1 MIAEKRIDIL
11 VEKQEKKPT
20 KRGKDLEIIDINSIR
35 NKDVREIGAE
45 WLSYQAMNQLQ
56 IFQFLE
62 RQGWQQ
68 DDIKLAQSHIIS
80 RAVYPASELETTRW
94 IKENSSVCEVTG
106 YDIEKITKDR
116 LYAISKKLYT
126 EKEAL
131 EQHLSVRT
139 NELFDIED
147 KIMLYDLQT
156 HI

>member
-1 MIAEKRIDIL
+1 
-11 VEKQEKKPT
+11 
-20 KRGKDLEIIDINSIR
+20 
-35 NKDVREIGAE
+35 
-45 WLSYQAMNQLQ
+45 LQ
-56 IFQFLE
+56 IAPFLE
-62 RQGWQQ
+62 HQGWDQ
-68 DDIKLAQSHIIS
+68 DDIKLSQSHIIR

-116 LYAISKKLYT
+116 LYNISKKLYA

-147 KIMLYDLQT
+147 KIMLYDLTNTYLRAENRQP
-156 HI
+156 IGPIWPK